1 MKTATIREAQHH
13 LSKLV
18 DEVLQTGVG
27 VVLTRRGKNVVKLL
41 PIEAPSSDSFRLVNW
56 SEAVRERNEA
66 LGDLPQLKRNPVLEM
81 REEER
86 Y

>member
-18 DEVLQTGVG
+18 DEVLETGDG

-41 PIEAPSSDSFRLVNW
+41 PIEAPSSDSSRLVNW

>member
-18 DEVLQTGVG
+18 DEVIETGNG
-27 VVLTRRGKNVVKLL
+27 VVLTRRGKQVVKLL
-41 PIEAPSSDSFRLVNW
+41 PVQAPTSDSSDLMNW
-56 SEAVRERNEA
+56 NDAIRERNEA

>member
-18 DEVLQTGVG
+18 DEVLETRNG
-27 VVLTRRGKNVVKLL
+27 VVLTRRGIDVVKLL
-41 PIEAPSSDSFRLVNW
+41 PIDTATSDASGFVNW
-56 SEAVRERNEA
+56 NEAVRERNEA